1 MGISKKFIEIQELYV
16 GVDQVEGKGNSF
28 EINRTKGLFWYED
41 VKDLYLD
48 QISLIIK
55 KPFIDM
61 NSTFPQPNE

>member
-28 EINRTKGLFWYED
+28 EINQTKGLFWYED
-41 VKDLYLD
+41 IKDSYLD